1 MHDEIVTT
9 VQELLKSNSNMD
21 SHDQASD
28 KGSTSQRS
36 ETQVFID
43 QMSKIFK
50 KGGSSFAKRLA
61 DNLKNTSRSVYD
73 LMGGKQ

>member
-73 LMGGKQ
+73 LMGG